1 VHRLAL
7 LLLLVGA
14 CDLAFSVDEVVPI
27 EAPCGPY
34 KKTTPITIKDV
45 TDPRSFSVSGDL
57 AMVVGRAATGEV
69 RPIPLHLVGDAW
81 EPDPDFQAGLSSLAL
96 VAANLAPFEPAPN
109 GMTYPNANPLA
120 PVMMAATGTPLAVA
134 RYYWSGSTWSL
145 DTIQVPV
152 SDPSFDLRPGNVVL
166 KASTVENDR
175 VRHTVISYSPR
186 DPALDVPHIQLY
198 ANTPPS
204 WSLLLKA
211 VRTAPLNNDPGN
223 FGQAVLTD
231 DQAKLVYSLT
241 TANADIY
248 ASAQSPARDFGPGT
262 PLDDTVNTSDDEVE
276 PWIDGTCSKLY
287 FRRIP
292 QGQPNAAGTIFV
304 AE

>member
-1 VHRLAL
+1 MHRFAL
-7 LLLLVGA
+7 LLPLLGA
-14 CDLAFSVDEVVPI
+14 CDLAFSVNEVVPI
-27 EAPCGPY
+27 ESPCGPY
-34 KKTTPITIKDV
+34 KTTTPITINGV
-45 TDPRSFSVSGDL
+45 TDPRSFSISGEM

-81 EPDPDFQAGLSSLAL
+81 EPDPAFQAGLAALSLT
-96 VAANLAPFEPAPN
+96 AANLAPLEPAPN

-120 PVMMAATGTPLAVA
+120 PVMMAATGTPLAVG
-134 RYYWSGSTWSL
+134 RYYWSGTTWSL
-145 DTIQVPV
+145 DTNQVPV

-186 DPALDVPHIQLY
+186 DPAMDVPHIQLY

-231 DQAKLVYSLT
+231 DQAKLVYSRT
-241 TANADIY
+241 TESADIY

-276 PWIDGTCSKLY
+276 PWIDATCSKLY